1 MMNQSKKALLLASA
15 VAAVGVLLLQTPGIA
30 ASYAAICPGDT
41 ECSVLL
47 GIGKISLPDLTIN
60 KDKVLSW
67 SQGGSGSKTD
77 VGIGVASVVMFGLPG
92 LIGFGAKKHDY
103 LYTINYVD
111 EAGNIQATTLGFQN
125 NVPANQF
132 MSELMGMTGLS
143 MGETNKSLQ
152 EQINTLQAEAAEK
165 ARVAALQCA
174 PVLKPYKC
182 SWSQYLEANASVRA
196 WAQKYP
202 QMASAEKTRLQAAD

>member
-1 MMNQSKKALLLASA
+1 MHHSPKGLFLASA
-15 VAAVGVLLLQTPGIA
+15 LGILSLQNPVIA
-30 ASYAAICPGDT
+30 ANYSAICSGGT

-47 GIGKISLPDLTIN
+47 GVGKISMPGLTIN
-60 KDKVLSW
+60 RDKVLSW
-67 SQGGSGSKTD
+67 SQGGSGTKTD

-103 LYTINYVD
+103 LYSINYVD
-111 EAGNIQATTLGFQN
+111 EAGNTQATTVGFKN

-152 EQINTLQAEAAEK
+152 EQIDGLQAAAAEK
-165 ARVAALQCA
+165 ARLAALQCA
-174 PVLKPYKC
+174 PALKACKC

-202 QMASAEKTRLQAAD
+202 QMATAEKTRLLAVD

>member
-1 MMNQSKKALLLASA
+1 MTHQPQKALLLVSA
-15 VAAVGVLLLQTPGIA
+15 LGVLSLPAPGIA
-30 ASYAAICPGDT
+30 ASYAAICSGGT

-47 GIGKISLPDLTIN
+47 GVGKISLPSLTIN
-60 KDKVLSW
+60 KDQVFSW
-67 SQGGSGSKTD
+67 SQGGSGTKTD

-92 LIGFGAKKHDY
+92 LLGFGAKKHDY
-103 LYTINYVD
+103 LFTINYVD
-111 EAGNIQATTLGFQN
+111 EAGNTQATTVAFKN

-143 MGETNKSLQ
+143 MGETNKTLQ
-152 EQINTLQAEAAEK
+152 EQINTLQAAAAEK
-165 ARVAALQCA
+165 ARLAALQCA

-202 QMASAEKTRLQAAD
+202 QMASAEKTRLLAAD

>member
-1 MMNQSKKALLLASA
+1 MQRSRKALLLASA
-15 VAAVGVLLLQTPGIA
+15 LGILSLQTPGIA
-30 ASYAAICPGDT
+30 ASYAAICSGGS

-47 GIGKISLPDLTIN
+47 GVGKISMPGLTIE

-67 SQGGSGSKTD
+67 SQGGSGTKTD
-77 VGIGVASVVMFGLPG
+77 VGIGVASVVLFGLPG

-111 EAGNIQATTLGFQN
+111 EAGHVQATTVGFKN

-143 MGETNKSLQ
+143 MGETNKTLQTQIDSLQ
-152 EQINTLQAEAAEK
+152 AAAAEK
-165 ARVAALQCA
+165 ARIAALQCA

-182 SWSQYLEANASVRA
+182 SWGGYLEANASVRA

-202 QMASAEKTRLQAAD
+202 QMAAAEKTRLLATD

>member
-1 MMNQSKKALLLASA
+1 
-15 VAAVGVLLLQTPGIA
+15 
-30 ASYAAICPGDT
+30 
-41 ECSVLL
+41 
-47 GIGKISLPDLTIN
+47 
-60 KDKVLSW
+60 
-67 SQGGSGSKTD
+67 
-77 VGIGVASVVMFGLPG
+77 
-92 LIGFGAKKHDY
+92 
-103 LYTINYVD
+103 
-111 EAGNIQATTLGFQN
+111 
-125 NVPANQF
+125 
-132 MSELMGMTGLS
+132 MGMTGLS

-152 EQINTLQAEAAEK
+152 EQINTLQVEAAEK